1 MNLQQY
7 ISGLKNGD
15 RSILAKAITLIESE
29 LKNDQNKAIQLI
41 DKCIPLSGKS
51 KRIGISGTPGA
62 GKSTF
67 IDSLG
72 RLLVEKHKIAVL
84 TIDPSSTISKG
95 SILGDKTR
103 MEFLANSKSAFI
115 RPSPSRG
122 ELGGITK
129 NTRNTIILCETAG
142 FDVII
147 IETVGVGQS
156 ETLIN
161 HITDISLYLTLVD
174 NGDELQFIKKGTLEL
189 SDIILLNKSD
199 QNQKKSK
206 QIKHSLENSLT
217 STQKQKP
224 QIVFT
229 CSAIKGTNIKKI
241 WSYIMHQLKKE
252 QAKINISRDEQDI
265 FWINRIIEDELKAIV
280 KNNNTIQKKIHKIY
294 ETQTKN
300 PQKLAIEIVKNLIKE
315 DWR

>member
-1 MNLQQY
+1 MKLQQY
-7 ISGLKNGD
+7 ISGLKNGN
-15 RSILAKAITLIESE
+15 RSILAQAITLIESE
-29 LKNDQNKAIQLI
+29 LKNDQDKAIQLI

-51 KRIGISGTPGA
+51 IRIGASGTPGA

-72 RLLVEKHKIAVL
+72 KLLVEKHKIAVL

-103 MEFLANSKSAFI
+103 MQFLANSKSAFI
-115 RPSPSRG
+115 RPSPSNG

-174 NGDELQFIKKGTLEL
+174 NGDELQFIKKGTLEV
-189 SDIILLNKSD
+189 SDIIVLNKSD
-199 QNQKKSK
+199 QNLKKSK
-206 QIKHSLENSLT
+206 QVQHSLENSLT
-217 STQKQKP
+217 SAQEQKT

-229 CSAIKGTNIKKI
+229 CSAIKGINIKKI
-241 WSYIMHQLKKE
+241 WDYIINELKQK
-252 QAKINISRDEQDI
+252 QVKIHITRDQQDR
-265 FWINRIIEDELKAIV
+265 FWINKIIEDELKAVV
-280 KNNNTIQKKIHKIY
+280 KNNNTIQEKINQIC

-300 PQKLAIEIVKNLIKE
+300 PQKIAIEIVKNLIKE
-315 DWR
+315 DWQ